1 MDNEAILRE
10 PPVAAE
16 RGTAA
21 REPVTAAQLTIVPA
35 NRASWAELRAVFGT
49 ADYPGRC
56 YCQHFKTRH
65 CHWSSLTQRE
75 RQDRLRAQTRCD
87 DPEADTTTG
96 LIAYLDREPVGWV
109 AVEPRTAYPR
119 LPQIR
124 TVWSGRGEDKADDG
138 VWAVTCFVT
147 RKGYRKRGITYAL
160 AAATVGFAR
169 EQGARALEAYP
180 MITLPGQEITW
191 GELHVGSRQVF
202 ADAGFTEVSHPSPRR
217 VVMRIEF
224 AGGIAPDSRMPQEP

>member
-1 MDNEAILRE
+1 MTA
-10 PPVAAE
+10 P
-16 RGTAA
+16 GTAT
-21 REPVTAAQLTIVPA
+21 RDPITPAQLSIIPA
-35 NRASWAELRAVFGT
+35 NQASWADLQAVFGT
-49 ADYPGRC
+49 ADYPGMC
-56 YCQHFKTRH
+56 YCQHYKTRD
-65 CHWSSLTQRE
+65 CHWSSLSGEE
-75 RQDRLRAQTRCD
+75 RHRRLREQTRCD
-87 DPEADTTTG
+87 NPRARTTSG
-96 LIAYLDREPVGWV
+96 LVAYLGPEPVGWV

-119 LPQIR
+119 LAKVR
-124 TVWSGRGEDKADDG
+124 TVWSGRQEDKADDG

-169 EQGARALEAYP
+169 DQGARALEAYP
-180 MITLPGQEITW
+180 MITSPGKEITW

-224 AGGIAPDSRMPQEP
+224 AG